1 MTACAYCCIVEEYS
15 SKKILVKH
23 AEGLMNISQKVDLVR
38 TVCTLGC

>member
-23 AEGLMNISQKVDLVR
+23 AEGFMNISYQQENGNKGG
-38 TVCTLGC
+38 LG